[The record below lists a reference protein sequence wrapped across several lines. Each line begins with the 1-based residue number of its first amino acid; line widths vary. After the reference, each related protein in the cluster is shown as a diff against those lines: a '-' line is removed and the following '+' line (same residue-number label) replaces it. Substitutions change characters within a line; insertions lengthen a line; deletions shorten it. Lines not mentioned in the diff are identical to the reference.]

1 MLALLSCRYT
11 RKSCNSWT
19 TFTLQTALRRTGE
32 DGIPLH
38 GLYCLLYKT
47 HIEPPSR
54 SGSYACESKAVLALS
69 LSRQGRSRK

>member
-1 MLALLSCRYT
+1 MLALLSCQYS
-11 RKSCNSWT
+11 RKSCT
-19 TFTLQTALRRTGE
+19 TWAILTLQTAFRRTGE

-54 SGSYACESKAVLALS
+54 SGSHACESRAVLALS
-69 LSRQGRSRK
+69 FSR